1 MLTRVLGEASSSYSG
16 SSCHPA
22 GSGLTPQSCSAGPGS
37 LRDHSELG
45 DPQLTERT
53 ATDVAMAALPPA
65 ASRLQVPDEPLRADL
80 EQRLADTADR
90 IDDVAGVELA
100 NSTAR
105 LSGSAPRLEV
115 EILDDCRAASSR
127 LARSM
132 CEQPMS
138 VVGYASRPWPG
149 RSMPLGQRAWWSMGA
164 LLVWSSSLL
173 ATNRAYCD
181 GILLAEG
188 FPSRRPPRAPPQ
200 SGRRRCTTSTNSVPA
215 WPCTARS

>member
-1 MLTRVLGEASSSYSG
+1 
-16 SSCHPA
+16 
-22 GSGLTPQSCSAGPGS
+22 
-37 LRDHSELG
+37 
-45 DPQLTERT
+45 
-53 ATDVAMAALPPA
+53 MAALPPA
-65 ASRLQVPDEPLRADL
+65 ASRLQVSDEPLRADL

-138 VVGYASRPWPG
+138 VAGLRVA
-149 RSMPLGQRAWWSMGA
+149 A
-164 LLVWSSSLL
+164 L
-173 ATNRAYCD
+173 
-181 GILLAEG
+181 
-188 FPSRRPPRAPPQ
+188 
-200 SGRRRCTTSTNSVPA
+200 
-215 WPCTARS
+215 ART